1 MIKRPYQAGIQ
12 FDEVFLQKNVYNIC
26 IYRMDMYGYFFYK
39 ECSIKR
45 KREYIG
51 LFRKGEGYYMNEMTS
66 TQKSLAVF

>member
-1 MIKRPYQAGIQ
+1 
-12 FDEVFLQKNVYNIC
+12 
-26 IYRMDMYGYFFYK
+26 MYISNGYVWLFFYK

>member
-12 FDEVFLQKNVYNIC
+12 YDEAFLQKNVYNIC
-26 IYRMDMYGYFFYK
+26 IYRIDMYGYFFYK

-51 LFRKGEGYYMNEMTS
+51 LFRKS
-66 TQKSLAVF
+66 K